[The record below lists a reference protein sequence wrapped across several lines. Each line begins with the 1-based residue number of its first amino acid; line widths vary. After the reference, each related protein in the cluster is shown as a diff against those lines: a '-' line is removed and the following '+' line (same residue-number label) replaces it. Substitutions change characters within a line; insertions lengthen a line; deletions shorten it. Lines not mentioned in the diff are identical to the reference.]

1 MLALPMLKEGHT
13 QPAVLFQLPR
23 SKSESN
29 RLLVAQAIAGPGQL
43 EIQNLSDARDTHL
56 LKAALLKSEGTIDI
70 ADAGTAMRFAT
81 AFHALNGHHVLL
93 TGTARMQERP
103 IAPLV
108 EALRNL
114 GARIEYLGRPGCPPV
129 RLSGFAP
136 SGIDRLTLDASLS
149 SQYLSA
155 LILCSPLLFNPIE
168 VTLTGQ
174 AVSLSYARM
183 SLQLMQ
189 KLGNKS
195 CEVDGRFIL
204 NPTPIRGQV
213 AEVEADW
220 SSAGYAFGLVGL
232 TGRKLLLKGL
242 QQQSLQADAALAV
255 IFNAL
260 GVQSAWQPNG
270 YLLVGPG
277 STCPMEASIDFTNI
291 PDQAQTLAVY
301 AAAKGIRLTLTGVST
316 LRHKETDRLAALQ
329 SELAKVGCS
338 LVELR
343 PDVFRVEGIAQPPEQ
358 PIATYHD
365 HRMAMSFAMLSARFP
380 IQIEAPDVVQ
390 KSFPHFWQELAKL
403 Y

>member
-1 MLALPMLKEGHT
+1 MLALPKLKEGHE
-13 QPAVLFQLPR
+13 QPEVLFQLPR

-43 EIQNLSDARDTHL
+43 EILHLSDARDTQL
-56 LKAALLKSEGTIDI
+56 LQAALMQTEGTIDI

-81 AFHALNGHHVLL
+81 AYHAFKGHHVLL

-108 EALRNL
+108 EALRSL
-114 GARIEYLGRPGCPPV
+114 GAKIEYMGRPGCPPV
-129 RLSGFAP
+129 RLSGFVP

-155 LILCSPLLFNPIE
+155 LILCAPLLSNGIDI
-168 VTLTGQ
+168 TLTGQ

-183 SLQLMQ
+183 TLQLMQ
-189 KLGNKS
+189 KLGNNS
-195 CEVDGRFIL
+195 CEENGRFRL
-204 NPTPIRGQV
+204 NPTPIRSRV

-220 SSAGYAFGLVGL
+220 SAAGYAFGLVGL
-232 TGRKLLLKGL
+232 TGRKLLLQGL
-242 QQQSLQADAALAV
+242 QKQSLQADAALTV
-255 IFNAL
+255 KFEPL
-260 GVQSAWQPNG
+260 GVQFAWQPNG
-270 YLLVGPG
+270 SLLVSPGPVR
-277 STCPMEASIDFTNI
+277 TNEAYIDFTNI

-329 SELAKVGCS
+329 AELAKVGCS
-338 LVELR
+338 LIELH
-343 PDVFRVEGIAQPPEQ
+343 PDVFRVEGMARHPER
-358 PIATYHD
+358 PFTTYHD
-365 HRMAMSFAMLSARFP
+365 HRMAMSFAMLATRFP
-380 IQIEAPDVVQ
+380 IEIEAPDVVQ